1 MRLRA
6 SVLRWALGL
15 AAAGVLVLYGV
26 ALAQNVPA
34 EFVVTGKAAEQIQDF
49 TTINLATAQRIA
61 DACVKAATDQGVQVS
76 VSVLDKEGN
85 QVYMERMDGQG
96 HLNIITADF
105 KARTALLGRQAS
117 KSRMNRALQDPEQE
131 FLDIQRGLFDN
142 SGGLPI
148 VVNKQFIGAVGVGGS
163 APKPPVWSDEICAHK
178 ALEAVIGPSVAP
190 LGPDL
195 PARQN
200 PNPGNAPVAKFAATT
215 VPKSTLPAEWVVG
228 GKGAASV
235 FDGNQ
240 ISLAAAQKIASSCLA
255 FAVSK
260 GSGSA
265 FYVIDTNGDVVHMER
280 SDGQGYNSMS
290 TALLKAQTALKT
302 RQPTSIRA
310 AQLKNDPDGLPRSS
324 SFYNFFAVAG
334 GVPIVV
340 DGQLIG
346 AAGSGGGG
354 GAGGDERCVIE
365 GLKATFGDRVT
376 LPVYPAAAAA
386 N

>member
-15 AAAGVLVLYGV
+15 AAAGVLAIYGV

-190 LGPDL
+190 LLQDL
-195 PARQN
+195 PPRQN
-200 PNPGNAPVAKFAATT
+200 PNPGKEPVPRFATATA
-215 VPKSTLPAEWVVG
+215 PKSTLPAEWVVG

-240 ISLAAAQKIASSCLA
+240 ISLAAAQKIARSCLD
-255 FAVSK
+255 FAASK

-265 FYVIDTNGDVVHMER
+265 ILRPRYER
-280 SDGQGYNSMS
+280 RRRAHG
-290 TALLKAQTALKT
+290 ALGRPGLQ
-302 RQPTSIRA
+302 QHEHRA
-310 AQLKNDPDGLPRSS
+310 AQGADGAEDAPA
-324 SFYNFFAVAG
+324 Y
-334 GVPIVV
+334 V
-340 DGQLIG
+340 DSRG
-346 AAGSGGGG
+346 AAQERSG
-354 GAGGDERCVIE
+354 R
-365 GLKATFGDRVT
+365 L
-376 LPVYPAAAAA
+376 AALFVVL
-386 N
+386 